1 MTKQMVI
8 HKSVVPPST
17 RSDIHV
23 ESMVK
28 ASGTSF
34 YWAMRRLPPAKR
46 AAMYAIYAFCREV
59 DDIADD
65 IGEPGAEAAKLEKL
79 AEWRDEI
86 GRLFAGNTRSVVG
99 HALLPAVETFHLRQE
114 DFNAIISG
122 MEMDTRDRVRIKDLE
137 ELIFYCDCVASAVG
151 RLSTRVF
158 GLDASTGDRLA
169 FAQGQ
174 ALQMTN
180 ILRDVD
186 EDAERDRLYLPADVL
201 SKHGITRIE
210 DLAAVMCDPRLHDV
224 CKELADRAAQHF
236 HEALAIIETC
246 DREDVRPAVM
256 MLEVYR
262 RILTAL
268 IQTGWMPPRR
278 RVRLSPM
285 VRLWVMFWYGML

>member
-8 HKSVVPPST
+8 HKLVVPPST

-23 ESMVK
+23 ESIVK

-65 IGEPGAEAAKLEKL
+65 IGDPGAEAAKLEKL
-79 AEWRDEI
+79 DEWRDEI
-86 GRLFAGNTRSVVG
+86 GRLFAGNTRTVVG
-99 HALLPAVETFHLRQE
+99 HALLPAIESFHLRKE
-114 DFNAIISG
+114 DFNAIIAG
-122 MEMDTRDRVRIKDLE
+122 MEMDTRDRVRIKDRD
-137 ELIFYCDCVASAVG
+137 ELILYCDRVASAVG

-158 GLDASTGDRLA
+158 GLDADTGDRLA

-186 EDAERDRLYLPADVL
+186 EDADRDRLYLPADVL
-201 SKHGITRIE
+201 SNHGISSIE
-210 DLAAVMCDPRLHDV
+210 DLGAVMDDPRLHDV
-224 CKELADRAAQHF
+224 CVELANGAAQRF
-236 HEALAIIETC
+236 REALAIIDTC
-246 DREDVRPAVM
+246 DRKDVRPAVM
-256 MLEVYR
+256 MLEAYR
-262 RILTAL
+262 RILEEL
-268 IQTGWMPPRR
+268 IRTGWMPPRR
-278 RVRLSPM
+278 RVSLSPM
-285 VRLWVMFWYGML
+285 VRLWVLFWYGML